1 MESKIMMSK
10 KTIAEVFKDS
20 KLTKDK
26 YDSYSSFLESNLLS
40 IDSETNTPW
49 FVKII
54 TIIGA
59 WFGSLLFLGF
69 LSIAQIL
76 NSKESMIITGCV
88 FIIGGIGISYANKR
102 NHLIDSFSLSLSIL
116 GQILLGIGI
125 GGKTQGIKAV
135 CYAGLIVEL
144 LIYLFA
150 QSYTQKFLS
159 VILIP
164 ACLLGIIWNSPIF
177 EATQFLIGGLTVAS
191 VLIWSNELPL
201 QIWLNKKP
209 YFYVPTAY
217 GVVLGLLLSL
227 ILSINNKFF
236 EININHWY
244 VSFLISFLSLAF
256 LLHNSLCIS
265 LGISKK
271 NFWIVII
278 ITAILFSP
286 TVQAPGIL
294 SSALIIILGFA
305 KSNRV
310 LLTLGII
317 FLATFITSF
326 YYSLQQTLLTKS
338 FILMITGFLFL
349 GMGFAFGQLK
359 KKVTTQ

>member
-1 MESKIMMSK
+1 MST
-10 KTIAEVFKDS
+10 KTIADVFKES

-26 YDSYSSFLESNLLS
+26 YVSYSSFLESNLLS
-40 IDSETNTPW
+40 IDSETNVPW

-69 LSIAQIL
+69 LLIAQIL
-76 NSKESMIITGCV
+76 NSEESMIITGCV
-88 FIIGGIGISYANKR
+88 FIIGGICISYANKR
-102 NHLIDSFSLSLSIL
+102 NHLIDSLSLSLSIL
-116 GQILLGIGI
+116 GQILLGVGI
-125 GGKTQGIKAV
+125 GGETHGIKAV
-135 CYAGLIVEL
+135 CYVGLIVEIA
-144 LIYLFA
+144 IYLFA

-164 ACLLGIIWNSPIF
+164 TCLLGIIWNSSIF

-191 VLIWSNELPL
+191 VLIWTNELSL
-201 QIWLNKKP
+201 QILLKKKP

-227 ILSINNKFF
+227 ILSINNNFF
-236 EININHWY
+236 KVNINHWY
-244 VSFLISFLSLAF
+244 ISSLIAFLSLVF
-256 LLHNSLCIS
+256 LLHNYLCVS
-265 LGISKK
+265 LGISKRI
-271 NFWIVII
+271 FWIVIVI
-278 ITAILFSP
+278 ATILFSP
-286 TVQAPGIL
+286 TIQAPGIL

-310 LLTLGII
+310 LLTLGIM

-338 FILMITGFLFL
+338 FILMITGTLFL
-349 GMGFAFGQLK
+349 GMGVALRQLK
-359 KKVTTQ
+359 KKVAVQ